1 MSVVVGWNSSTHIFL
16 LDAEITEG
24 KKTKKIPISSL
35 RRNFIHVNGDR
46 SLTAKKTHLSDA
58 Y

>member
-24 KKTKKIPISSL
+24 EENEKIPISVISQ
-35 RRNFIHVNGDR
+35 FQGDQ
-46 SLTAKKTHLSDA
+46 TASDFV